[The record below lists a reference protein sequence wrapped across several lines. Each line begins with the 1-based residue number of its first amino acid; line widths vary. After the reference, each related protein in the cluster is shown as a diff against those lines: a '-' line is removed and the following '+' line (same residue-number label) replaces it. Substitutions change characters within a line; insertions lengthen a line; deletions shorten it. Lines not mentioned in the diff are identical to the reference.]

1 MDVPEVYDQEGN
13 QRDWHWLIAN
23 FGAIRIE
30 RAEVPEGVGH
40 VYRIVKLQDA
50 EGPAVKIVHIEDE
63 AGNPQAGVKVVRYWP
78 DAPMLPEWPPP
89 ASRWQ
94 EQGVYGDTNVNGDI
108 GFGMGRGDYY
118 FPPNGG
124 ASAVWIASPKGPSD
138 YISGLGML
146 GGTNHRRMDVTFQLQ
161 ALDGEPPA
169 PPEPPPTP
177 PPTPG
182 PAPTPTPQPP
192 EEGDNWERLFK
203 RLDRMI
209 ELLEDL
215 SS

>member
-1 MDVPEVYDQEGN
+1 MDVPKVYDQEGN
-13 QRDWHWLIAN
+13 PRDWHWLIAN
-23 FGAIRIE
+23 FGAIRVE
-30 RAEVPEGVGH
+30 RTEVPEGVSH

-50 EGPAVKIVHIEDE
+50 EGPAVKIVHVEDE
-63 AGNPQAGVKVVRYWP
+63 AGKPQAGVRVVRYWP
-78 DAPMLPEWPPP
+78 DAPKLPEWPPP
-89 ASRWQ
+89 VSRWQ

-124 ASAVWIASPKGPSD
+124 ASAVWVASSTGPSD
-138 YISGLGML
+138 YISGMGML
-146 GGTNHRRMDVTFQLQ
+146 GATNHRHIDAVFQLQ
-161 ALDGEPPA
+161 AVDGEPPE

-182 PAPTPTPQPP
+182 PGPTPTPPPP
-192 EEGDNWERLFK
+192 EEGDNWEMLFS
-203 RLDRMI
+203 RLDRVI
-209 ELLEDL
+209 ELLEKL